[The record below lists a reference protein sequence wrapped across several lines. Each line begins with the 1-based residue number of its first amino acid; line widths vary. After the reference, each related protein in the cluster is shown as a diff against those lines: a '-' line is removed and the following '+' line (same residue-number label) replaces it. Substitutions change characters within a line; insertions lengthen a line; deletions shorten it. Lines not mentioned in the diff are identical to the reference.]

1 MPWILTDHILET
13 KNSAMLEYVLY
24 PLDLYND
31 SAHYALTKFKR
42 QFLYDEVSGQSY
54 FSLTI
59 HMNICLLL
67 ASYCMTE

>member
-1 MPWILTDHILET
+1 
-13 KNSAMLEYVLY
+13 MLEYVLY

-31 SAHYALTKFKR
+31 SAYYALTKFKR

-67 ASYCMTE
+67 ASYYMTEWHSEKFMVKIY